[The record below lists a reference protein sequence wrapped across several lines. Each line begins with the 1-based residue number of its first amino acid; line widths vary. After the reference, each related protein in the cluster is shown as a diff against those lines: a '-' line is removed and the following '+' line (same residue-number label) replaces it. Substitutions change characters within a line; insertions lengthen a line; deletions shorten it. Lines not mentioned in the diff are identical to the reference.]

1 MADVGLNNW
10 IGVSRR
16 LYGDGEMSFE
26 KSLESSAKRLMSS
39 SSSSSNAVT
48 QEEG

>member
-1 MADVGLNNW
+1 MLKDRGGIGGGSGEGVADVGLNNW

-26 KSLESSAKRLMSS
+26 KSLES
-39 SSSSSNAVT
+39 
-48 QEEG
+48 